1 MNTIIFSVLA
11 IFSLYVFFK
20 LGKVKASSKQLNRN
34 NRINRF
40 RNRNNDESNIIEGES
55 EEVKDENDN

>member
-1 MNTIIFSVLA
+1 LNSIAFIVLA

-20 LGKVKASSKQLNRN
+20 LGKIRASGKQLNRN

-40 RNRNNDESNIIEGES
+40 GNKEGGNIIEGES
-55 EEVKDENDN
+55 EEIKDDKK

>member
-1 MNTIIFSVLA
+1 MNSIAFIVLA

-20 LGKVKASSKQLNRN
+20 LGKIRASGKQLNRN

-40 RNRNNDESNIIEGES
+40 GNKEGGNIIEGES
-55 EEVKDENDN
+55 EEIKDDKK

>member
-40 RNRNNDESNIIEGES
+40 GNRNNDESNIIEGES

>member
-1 MNTIIFSVLA
+1 MNSIVFIALA

-20 LGKVKASSKQLNRN
+20 LGKIRASGKQLNRN

-40 RNRNNDESNIIEGES
+40 GNKEGGNIIEGES
-55 EEVKDENDN
+55 EEIKDDKK